1 MPIGLSFVLMKL
13 LTITPLQAFAA
24 GAALCST
31 SLGTTFTILST
42 SGLSESRLGVI
53 LSSAAMLDDVVG
65 LIMVQVI
72 TSLGTAGSSF
82 NAVTVIRPVFVSLA
96 FAVVVPV
103 ICKLTAVF
111 ARKLKSR
118 PNIEMRDSTFRRL
131 TLDRRTAFCVQT
143 LVLIAFV
150 VASTYAGTSN
160 LFAAYLAGAS
170 ISWWSSLDLGTSRN
184 STSRSSQAKS
194 ERRTD
199 ATEQV
204 HIPPNRSDSRA
215 SSIDAADHALS
226 GEAIYKEYYSAVV
239 DRILKPLFFASIGF
253 SIPITQLF
261 TGAIVWRGIVYTVLM
276 IIGKL
281 ACGFW
286 LVRFSGLPSLPVPAL
301 FKKFKLDHTEKSAN
315 TQSLTSTNKKRK
327 RQAVHPTDVSAPS
340 PTDAPSATAA
350 GQTQANTSKKLSRSK
365 IPKPKSLY
373 PPMMLGSAMVARGE
387 IGFLISSLAES
398 TGIFSSG
405 PDGSS
410 ELFLVV
416 AWAVLLCTIVG
427 PLSIGVMTKRVRR
440 LQRREREGGARA
452 GKEDPL
458 GMWGVA
464 SS

>member
-1 MPIGLSFVLMKL
+1 VPIGLSFILMKL

-72 TSLGTAGSSF
+72 SNLGTASSSF
-82 NAVTVIRPVFVSLA
+82 SAVTVIRPVFVSLA

-103 ICKLTAVF
+103 ICKLTAVI
-111 ARKLKSR
+111 AKRLLSR
-118 PNIEMRDSTFRRL
+118 PDTDKLDSTFRRL
-131 TLDRRTAFCVQT
+131 TLDRRTAFCIQT

-170 ISWWSSLDLGTSRN
+170 VSWWSSLDLGLSRN
-184 STSRSSQAKS
+184 TTTRSFQAKS

-199 ATEQV
+199 AAEQV
-204 HIPPNRSDSRA
+204 HTPPTTSQSRNG
-215 SSIDAADHALS
+215 SIDAAGHALS

-261 TGAIVWRGIVYTVLM
+261 TGAIVWRGIVYTILM

-281 ACGFW
+281 VCGLW
-286 LVRFSGLPSLPVPAL
+286 LVRFSGFPSLPVPA
-301 FKKFKLDHTEKSAN
+301 FFNKDQTEKSAS
-315 TQSLTSTNKKRK
+315 TQSPISKDKKRK
-327 RQAVHPTDVSAPS
+327 RQAIQPTDDSTSPRVDAAP
-340 PTDAPSATAA
+340 TIAA
-350 GQTQANTSKKLSRSK
+350 GRTQANTSKKLSPLK

-387 IGFLISSLAES
+387 IGCLISSLAES

-405 PDGSS
+405 RDGSS

-416 AWAVLLCTIVG
+416 TWAVLLCTIIG
-427 PLSIGVMTKRVRR
+427 PLSIGVMVKRVRM
-440 LQRREREGGARA
+440 LQQREREGGARA

-458 GMWGVA
+458 GIWGVA
-464 SS
+464 SSS

>member
-1 MPIGLSFVLMKL
+1 MPIGLSFILMRL

-42 SGLSESRLGVI
+42 SGLSDSRLGVI

-72 TSLGTAGSSF
+72 SDLGSVDDGSSLS
-82 NAVTVIRPVFVSLA
+82 AVTVIRPVFVSLA
-96 FAVVVPV
+96 FAVIVPI
-103 ICKLTAVF
+103 ICKITAFV
-111 ARKLKSR
+111 ARKLIPR
-118 PNIEMRDSTFRRL
+118 PGSEENNSTMRRL
-131 TLDRRTAFCVQT
+131 CLDRRTAFCVQT

-170 ISWWSSLDLGTSRN
+170 ISWWSSLDLGSSRN
-184 STSRSSQAKS
+184 SVTRSTQAKS
-194 ERRTD
+194 ERETD
-199 ATEQV
+199 AAEQV
-204 HIPPNRSDSRA
+204 RPPSTTSRNG
-215 SSIDAADHALS
+215 SIDTAGHALS
-226 GEAIYKEYYSAVV
+226 GEAIYNEYYSAVV
-239 DRILKPLFFASIGF
+239 NRILKPLFFASIGF

-261 TGAIVWRGIVYTVLM
+261 TGAIVWRGIVYTILM

-281 ACGFW
+281 VCGFW
-286 LVRFSGLPSLPVPAL
+286 LVRFSGVPSLPLPAL
-301 FKKFKLDHTEKSAN
+301 FKKDQAEKCAGI
-315 TQSLTSTNKKRK
+315 QSPTSKNKKRK
-327 RQAVHPTDVSAPS
+327 RHAVQTALDSAS
-340 PTDAPSATAA
+340 THTDAAPRSAAV
-350 GQTQANTSKKLSRSK
+350 QTQANTSKKLTPSK

-373 PPMMLGSAMVARGE
+373 PPLMLGSAMVARGE

-405 PDGSS
+405 ADGSS

-416 AWAVLLCTIVG
+416 TWAVLLCTIIG
-427 PLSIGVMTKRVRR
+427 PLSIGVMVKRVRR
-440 LQRREREGGARA
+440 LQRRERQGGTRA

-458 GMWGVA
+458 GIWSVV
-464 SS
+464 SST

>member
-1 MPIGLSFVLMKL
+1 MKL
-13 LTITPLQAFAA
+13 LPITSLQAFAA
-24 GAALCST
+24 GAALSST

-42 SGLSESRLGVI
+42 SGLSESRLGVV

-72 TSLGTAGSSF
+72 SNLGRTDSGSSF

-96 FAVVVPV
+96 FAVVVPI
-103 ICKLTAVF
+103 ICKLTAVI
-111 ARKLKSR
+111 AKKSMSMS
-118 PNIEMRDSTFRRL
+118 NTDTKESTFRRL
-131 TLDRRTAFCVQT
+131 TMDRRTAFCIQT

-170 ISWWSSLDLGTSRN
+170 ISWWSSLDLELSRN
-184 STSRSSQAKS
+184 SPSRSSHTKS

-199 ATEQV
+199 AAEQASTS
-204 HIPPNRSDSRA
+204 PTTSGSRTG
-215 SSIDAADHALS
+215 SLDAASHALS
-226 GEAIYKEYYSAVV
+226 GQAIYKEYYSAVV
-239 DRILKPLFFASIGF
+239 ERILKPLFFASIGF

-261 TGAIVWRGIVYTVLM
+261 DGAIVWRGIVYTILM
-276 IIGKL
+276 FIGKL
-281 ACGFW
+281 VCGFW

-301 FKKFKLDHTEKSAN
+301 FNKGQTEKSASV
-315 TQSLTSTNKKRK
+315 QSPTSKNKKRK
-327 RQAVHPTDVSAPS
+327 RQAAQIVDAAPQVDV
-340 PTDAPSATAA
+340 TLATAA
-350 GQTQANTSKKLSRSK
+350 GKTQANTSKKLSRSK

-387 IGFLISSLAES
+387 IGFLIFPLAES

-405 PDGSS
+405 PNGSS

-416 AWAVLLCTIVG
+416 TWAVLLCTIIG

-458 GMWGVA
+458 GIWGVA
-464 SS
+464 SSS